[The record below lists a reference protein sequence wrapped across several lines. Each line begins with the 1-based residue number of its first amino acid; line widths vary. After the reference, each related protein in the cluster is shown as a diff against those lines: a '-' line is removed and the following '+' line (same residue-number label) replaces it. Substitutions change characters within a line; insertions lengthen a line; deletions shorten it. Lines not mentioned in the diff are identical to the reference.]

1 MTPLHHPD
9 RDAIKLAA
17 VLHALSDP
25 HRLQIVHALADST
38 TPMRCGRMG
47 LSVTKSTAT
56 HHFRVLREA
65 GVIRQV
71 EDGTARL
78 NVLRRDA
85 LDARFPG
92 LLDAVLGGAGDA
104 RVPVESSADR

>member
-1 MTPLHHPD
+1 MDAMTPLHHPD
-9 RDAIKLAA
+9 RDALELPA

-25 HRLQIVHALADST
+25 HRLQIVRALAASRT
-38 TPMRCGRMG
+38 ELRCGRLG

-65 GVIRQV
+65 GVIHQA

-78 NVLRRDA
+78 NSLRRED

-92 LLDAVLGGAGDA
+92 LLDAVLGTPGAVG
-104 RVPVESSADR
+104 SSADR